1 MKTQL
6 LFLSILIGFSSL
18 WAQDST
24 FVTIKSG
31 SSIRDVL
38 TTTDILLSP
47 QFITGKVF
55 FRNGTKTFAI
65 MNYNSLDD
73 QMLFIDPN
81 GDTLA
86 LKDEKTVKFITLDKD
101 TFYYDEGY
109 IRLVASNSVVKLA
122 EKQVW
127 EVADIRK
134 IGSHNRPSTTF
145 AITSYSTVSDR
156 FGKSHDLL
164 LNEDMVLRKKATY
177 YFADMYSHFV
187 PAGKKNLLLLFPK
200 EQNSLANYLKVNKV
214 NFNKKDDLEKVA
226 QFLGQNY

>member
-1 MKTQL
+1 MKLRL
-6 LFLSILIGFSSL
+6 LFLSILIGSSSL

-24 FVTIKSG
+24 FITIKTG
-31 SSIRDVL
+31 SSIQEVL
-38 TTTDILLSP
+38 MTTDILLSP

-55 FRNGTKTFAI
+55 FKDGTKTIAI
-65 MNYNSLDD
+65 MNYNSLAD
-73 QMLFIDPN
+73 QMLFIDPH

-145 AITSYSTVSDR
+145 AITSYSSVTDR

-164 LNEDMVLRKKATY
+164 LNEDMILRKKLNY
-177 YFADMYSHFV
+177 YFGDMYSHFV

-200 EQNSLANYLKVNKV
+200 EQTSLANYLKENKV